1 MLVLNLNFRANC
13 NVRLITWLNM
23 FTVGVYDLKS
33 NFQLKWLYDFKL
45 ESKFLNAR
53 LGYDQR
59 VIMLFRTV
67 G

>member
-1 MLVLNLNFRANC
+1 
-13 NVRLITWLNM
+13 M

-45 ESKFLNAR
+45 ESKFLNAM

-59 VIMLFRTV
+59 VIMLFTTV